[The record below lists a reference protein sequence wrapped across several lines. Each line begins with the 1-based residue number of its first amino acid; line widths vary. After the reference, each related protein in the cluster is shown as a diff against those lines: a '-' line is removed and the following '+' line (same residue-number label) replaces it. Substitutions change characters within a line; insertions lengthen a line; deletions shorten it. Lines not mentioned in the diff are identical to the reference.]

1 VRDAAAVDG
10 GTRPEI
16 ALDVRVSHGH
26 IDGDELTAVKRTVTA
41 WAALSATRQAAIIV
55 GVMHE

>member
-10 GTRPEI
+10 RTRPEV

-26 IDGDELTAVKRTVTA
+26 IDSDKLTAVKRAVTA
-41 WAALSATRQAAIIV
+41 RAALRAARQAAIIV